1 MRLATFIES
10 NAETIVAAAEAF
22 CGTLQPAARHLN
34 SEALRDHLPRILD
47 AIVKDLR
54 TAQTPSEARLK
65 SLGHAPLPRE
75 ASETAAQTH
84 AMLRAKAGFG
94 VAQMVS
100 EYRALRSCVLRLWL
114 TPGQVLDQDSFVDIE
129 RFNEAIDQ
137 AVAESVVHFTVEAD
151 RWRHIFLAVLGHD
164 LRGPLNAVLLTA
176 ELLSRMGLDAPITAH
191 TERLIRSG
199 KRMQDLLDS
208 LLDYSRS
215 SLGRGIAIH
224 RSPVD
229 LAAEC
234 EAELEV
240 VRAAL
245 PARRIDLVVSGP
257 TEGEFD
263 ASRVRES
270 LANLVFN
277 AARYSSDGSAISVD
291 LCGTRGQVALSVVNQ
306 GATIPNELL
315 PSLFEPLRR
324 GQNESSDEAGGR
336 SNLGLGLFIVNE
348 VAVAHGGGVEV
359 ASSDGRTV
367 FTVTLARTPEQDG
380 TDEVTRAPDL

>member
-1 MRLATFIES
+1 MRLASFIES
-10 NAETIVAAAEAF
+10 NAEPIVSAAEDF
-22 CGTLQPAARHLN
+22 SRTLQPAARHLDAA
-34 SEALRDHLPRILD
+34 ALRGHLPKILD

-54 TAQTPSEARLK
+54 TPQTPTESRVK
-65 SLGHAPLPRE
+65 SLGKAPP
-75 ASETAAQTH
+75 AGGGAETASQTH
-84 AMLRAKAGFG
+84 ALLRAKGGFSIS
-94 VAQMVS
+94 QTVS
-100 EYRALRSCVLRLWL
+100 EYRALRSSVLRLWL
-114 TPGQVLDQDSFVDIE
+114 TPGQVLDEDSFVDIE

-137 AVAESVVHFTVEAD
+137 ALAESVVQFAAEAD

-176 ELLSRMGLDAPITAH
+176 EILSRLSSDGPTSAY

-215 SLGRGIAIH
+215 SLGQGIAIR
-224 RSPVD
+224 RSQVD

-234 EAELEV
+234 EEELAV

-245 PARRIDLVVSGP
+245 PGRQIDLVVSGV

-277 AARYSSDGSAISVD
+277 AARYGAEGTAISVK
-291 LCGTRGQVALSVVNQ
+291 LSGTEGKVALSVTNQ
-306 GATIPNELL
+306 GAPIPDALL

-324 GQNESSDEAGGR
+324 GHSEPTTESPGR
-336 SNLGLGLFIVNE
+336 SNMGLGLFIVQE

-359 ASSDGRTV
+359 VSGAGTTV
-367 FTVTLARTPEQDG
+367 FTVTLARA
-380 TDEVTRAPDL
+380 RAEAERDSTLPSDLG

>member
-10 NAETIVAAAEAF
+10 NAEQIVAAAEDF
-22 CGTLQPAARHLN
+22 CRTLQPAARHLDA
-34 SEALRDHLPRILD
+34 EALRDHLPKILD
-47 AIVKDLR
+47 AIVNDLR
-54 TAQTPSEARLK
+54 TPQTPTQSRLK
-65 SLGHAPLPRE
+65 SLGQAPRAE
-75 ASETAAQTH
+75 GSAETASQTH
-84 AMLRAKAGFG
+84 ALLRAKGGF
-94 VAQMVS
+94 AISQLVS
-100 EYRALRSCVLRLWL
+100 EYRALRSSVLRLWL
-114 TPGQVLDQDSFVDIE
+114 TPGQVLDEDSFVDIE

-137 AVAESVVHFTVEAD
+137 VLAESVAQFAAEAD
-151 RWRHIFLAVLGHD
+151 RWRNIFLAVLGHD

-176 ELLSRMGLDAPITAH
+176 ELLSRMSSDGPTSAY

-215 SLGRGIAIH
+215 SLGQGIAIR
-224 RSPVD
+224 RSRVD

-234 EAELEV
+234 EEELEV

-245 PARRIDLVVSGP
+245 PGRQIDLVVSGA
-257 TEGEFD
+257 TEGAFD

-277 AARYSSDGSAISVD
+277 AARYGAAGTAISVN
-291 LCGTRGQVALSVVNQ
+291 LCGTQGKVALSVTNQ
-306 GATIPNELL
+306 GATIPDTLL

-324 GQNESSDEAGGR
+324 GHREPSAESSGR
-336 SNLGLGLFIVNE
+336 SNMGLGLFIVQE

-359 ASSDGRTV
+359 ASEAGTTV
-367 FTVTLARTPEQDG
+367 FTVTLAH
-380 TDEVTRAPDL
+380 APAET

>member
-10 NAETIVAAAEAF
+10 NRGAIVSAAEDF
-22 CGTLQPAARHLN
+22 CRTLQPAARHLEG
-34 SEALRDHLPRILD
+34 EALRDHLPKILD

-54 TAQTPSEARLK
+54 TAQTPAESREK
-65 SLGHAPLPRE
+65 SLGQSLRAAGAP
-75 ASETAAQTH
+75 ETAAQTH
-84 AMLRAKAGFG
+84 AMLRAKAGFDIS
-94 VAQMVS
+94 QMVS
-100 EYRALRSCVLRLWL
+100 EYRALRSSVLRLWL
-114 TPGQVLDQDSFVDIE
+114 TPGQVLDQDSFVDME

-137 AVAESVVHFTVEAD
+137 AVAESVAHFTAEAD

-176 ELLSRMGLDAPITAH
+176 ELLSRMSLDAPVTAY

-199 KRMQDLLDS
+199 ERMRNLLDS

-224 RSPVD
+224 RSGVD

-234 EAELEV
+234 EEELEV

-245 PARRIDLVVSGP
+245 PGRQIDLVVSGA
-257 TEGEFD
+257 TAGEFD

-277 AARYSSDGSAISVD
+277 AARYGSEGSSISVSLSGSQD
-291 LCGTRGQVALSVVNQ
+291 KVALSVANQ
-306 GATIPNELL
+306 GTTIPDDLL

-324 GQNESSDEAGGR
+324 GRSEPSGDSSGR
-336 SNLGLGLFIVNE
+336 SNLGLGLFIVHE

-359 ASSDGRTV
+359 TSGDGRTA
-367 FTVTLARTPEQDG
+367 FTVTLAR
-380 TDEVTRAPDL
+380 APGEA